1 MMVELSFW
9 QFISVVIS
17 LVGMFA
23 GAMKLLY
30 SLHEKSLDQRFTEID
45 KARAGGQ
52 DMLNHRLQAIE
63 EGQRGAASEWT
74 RLERALLELK
84 AELPLQ
90 YVRREDYVRG
100 QSVIEA
106 KLDSL
111 ATRVENAVLRQ
122 GLQGARND

>member
-1 MMVELSFW
+1 MMLEISFW
-9 QFISVVIS
+9 QFISIVIS
-17 LVGMFA
+17 VVGLFA

-30 SLHEKSLDQRFTEID
+30 SLHEKSLDQRFSEID
-45 KARAGGQ
+45 KARSSDQ
-52 DMLNHRLQAIE
+52 DTLNHRLRAIE
-63 EGQRGAASEWT
+63 EGQRGAATEWT

-122 GLQGARND
+122 GLRND